1 MSTLLLQPPALQERN
16 APAITPTHAPVRNRW
31 HHLTHL
37 PRASSA
43 IAAAVG
49 VALSVFPSYLPHDP
63 FTQGFLT
70 TVFVAV
76 LVAVTRRLRPAQTRL
91 TSSAHRMALW
101 CSGATAL
108 TALVGHHLI
117 EDRMR
122 AAIGMSSIGADY
134 WARVALAVGA
144 TMLLGHIC
152 RAVWRHRRRL
162 WRTGLILA
170 VIVAYFSPIS
180 PVHAQQTVAVPTASS
195 DRPLEHASPVGA
207 VRVYAEQRT
216 GESARAR
223 AQRAVR
229 HLVADGGLR
238 RDHVVLATPTGSGWI
253 DPAAVT
259 GLEQRFGADVAI
271 VGMQYDDLPSWMSYV
286 LHQKDADRAARA
298 LFHAVVTRTDRL
310 PTDRRPQLHIYGE
323 SLGATAGQSIFTGD
337 GAKAARHKVCS
348 VLWVGTPGDHRVG
361 LPREASVANPDDPV
375 AHTNPSDLWS
385 PRKDGRPWL
394 PVVSFVQRSADLV
407 DALLMPEGHG
417 HKYGPD
423 QIDALQTCR

>member
-1 MSTLLLQPPALQERN
+1 MSTLLLQPPTLQERK
-16 APAITPTHAPVRNRW
+16 APTIAPTRAPVRSRW

-37 PRASSA
+37 PRASTT
-43 IAAAVG
+43 IAAAIG

-70 TVFVAV
+70 TAFVAI
-76 LVAVTRRLRPAQTRL
+76 LVALTRRFRSARARL
-91 TSSAHRMALW
+91 TGSGHRVALW
-101 CSGATAL
+101 FSGATAL
-108 TALVGHHLI
+108 TALIGHQLI

-122 AAIGMSSIGADY
+122 AAIGMSSIGPGY
-134 WARVALAVGA
+134 WACVALAIGA
-144 TMLLGHIC
+144 TLLLGHIG
-152 RAVWRHRRRL
+152 RLVWRHRRRL

-180 PVHAQQTVAVPTASS
+180 PVHAEQTVSVPTASS
-195 DRPLEHASPVGA
+195 DRPLAQHSPAGA

-216 GESARAR
+216 GEGVDAR
-223 AQRAVR
+223 AQRAAR

-238 RDHVVLATPTGSGWI
+238 RDHVVLAIPTGSGWV

-259 GLEQRFGADVAI
+259 GLEQRFGRDVAI
-271 VGMQYDDLPSWMSYV
+271 VAMQYDDLPSWMSYV

-298 LFHAVVTRTDRL
+298 LFHAVVARIDRL
-310 PTDRRPQLHIYGE
+310 PEAERPQLHIYGE
-323 SLGATAGQSIFTGD
+323 SLGATAGQSIFTGPD
-337 GAKAARHKVCS
+337 GHTAAEHVCS
-348 VLWVGTPGDHRVG
+348 VLWVGTPGGHRVG
-361 LPREASVANPDDPV
+361 LPHEASVANPDDPV

-385 PRKDGRPWL
+385 PREDGRPWL

-407 DALLMPEGHG
+407 DALLVPEGSG
-417 HKYGPD
+417 HKYGTD